1 MTATSTPQ
9 VTAHGTAEAHGKA
22 EQFRRRY
29 TRGSVWAVL
38 VLVLVSAGCGSTSPT
53 STPGTGATPEP
64 SPTKALDAST
74 TAQLQTAL
82 DDARAQGGFPGVIA
96 AVWTPNG
103 TWTGASGTT
112 GQGQNAVPTATD
124 HTRIGS
130 LTKTVT
136 ATVLLQLYESGQVTL
151 EDPIGKYVSGIP
163 NGDTA
168 TLRQLANMTSGIPS
182 YTADDAFQKQLFTD
196 PTKAW
201 TPEQLV
207 DVVRGK
213 PADFAPGSSWEYS
226 NTNYVLLG
234 MVIEK
239 VTGKPAAEVFQ
250 ERIFGPLG
258 MTQTS
263 FPAQSN
269 AIADPHLFG
278 ITAQGQSSGQT
289 TDATNWNPSVAFTA
303 GAIISNLDDLHTWS
317 EALFT
322 GNGIL
327 KPETQQ
333 LRRDSIIHNIPPN
346 TPTMGFGIGIGD
358 RDGWWGFDGDIP
370 GYTSSLYHNYDRQT
384 TIIVAVN
391 SDIPLPGTT
400 PPALPAPAVFAA
412 LVKALQ

>member
-1 MTATSTPQ
+1 
-9 VTAHGTAEAHGKA
+9 
-22 EQFRRRY
+22 
-29 TRGSVWAVL
+29 
-38 VLVLVSAGCGSTSPT
+38 
-53 STPGTGATPEP
+53 
-64 SPTKALDAST
+64 LDAST
-74 TAQLQTAL
+74 TAKLQMAL
-82 DDARAQGGFPGVIA
+82 DDTRAQGGFPGVIA
-96 AVWTPNG
+96 GVWTANDTWIG
-103 TWTGASGTT
+103 TSGTT
-112 GQGQNAVPTATD
+112 GQGKNAVPTPAD
-124 HTRIGS
+124 HVRIGS

-136 ATVLLQLYESGQVTL
+136 ATVVLQLYESGQVSL
-151 EDPIGKYVSGIP
+151 EDTIGKYVSGMP

-182 YTADDAFQKQLFTD
+182 YSEDNAFQNQLFMN

-201 TPEQLV
+201 TPEQLI

-213 PADFAPGSSWEYS
+213 PADFAPGTAWEYS

-239 VTGKPAAEVFQ
+239 VTGKPAAEVYQ
-250 ERIFGPLG
+250 ERIVGPLG

-278 ITAQGQSSGQT
+278 VTAQGQPSGHT
-289 TDATNWNPSVAFTA
+289 ADATNWNPSFTFTA
-303 GAIISNLDDLHTWS
+303 GAIISTLDDLHTWS
-317 EALFT
+317 KALYT

-346 TPTMGFGIGIGD
+346 TPTMGFGFGIGD
-358 RDGWWGFDGDIP
+358 RNGWWGFDGDIP
-370 GYTSSLYHNYDRQT
+370 GYTTSLYHNYDRQT

-400 PPALPAPAVFAA
+400 PPALPAPAVFDA

>member
-1 MTATSTPQ
+1 MTATAGPDVAAPATVGP
-9 VTAHGTAEAHGKA
+9 A
-22 EQFRRRY
+22 RRRY
-29 TRGSVWAVL
+29 TRRSIWVALVL
-38 VLVLVSAGCGSTSPT
+38 VLVLGGAGCGSTAPT
-53 STPGTGATPEP
+53 STPGTDSTSGP
-64 SPTKALDAST
+64 SPANALDAST
-74 TAQLQTAL
+74 TAKLQMAL
-82 DDARAQGGFPGVIA
+82 DDTRAQGGFPGVIA
-96 AVWTPNG
+96 GVWTANDTWIG
-103 TWTGASGTT
+103 TSGTAGEGKT
-112 GQGQNAVPTATD
+112 AAPTPTD
-124 HTRIGS
+124 HIRIGS

-136 ATVLLQLYESGQVTL
+136 ATVVLQLYESGQVSL
-151 EDPIGKYVSGIP
+151 EDTIGKYVSGMP

-182 YTADDAFQKQLFTD
+182 YSEDNAFQNQLFMN

-201 TPEQLV
+201 TPEQLI

-213 PADFAPGSSWEYS
+213 PADFAPGTAWEYS

-239 VTGKPAAEVFQ
+239 VTGKPAAEVYQ
-250 ERIFGPLG
+250 ERIVGPLG
-258 MTQTS
+258 MTETS

-278 ITAQGQSSGQT
+278 VTAQGQPSGQT
-289 TDATNWNPSVAFTA
+289 ADATNWNPSFAFTA
-303 GAIISNLDDLHTWS
+303 GAIISTLDDLHTWS
-317 EALFT
+317 KALFT

-346 TPTMGFGIGIGD
+346 TPTMGFGFGIGD
-358 RDGWWGFDGDIP
+358 RNGWWGFDGDIP
-370 GYTSSLYHNYDRQT
+370 GYTTSLYHNYDRQT

-391 SDIPLPGTT
+391 SDIALPGTT
-400 PPALPAPAVFAA
+400 PPALPAPAVFDA

>member
-1 MTATSTPQ
+1 
-9 VTAHGTAEAHGKA
+9 
-22 EQFRRRY
+22 
-29 TRGSVWAVL
+29 VL
-38 VLVLVSAGCGSTSPT
+38 VLLLVNAGCGSTAPA
-53 STPGTGATPEP
+53 STASTGSTGGP
-64 SPTKALDAST
+64 SPATIRDAST
-74 TAQLQTAL
+74 TAKLQMAL
-82 DDARAQGGFPGVIA
+82 DDTRAHGGFPWVIA
-96 AVWTPNG
+96 GVWTANDTWIG
-103 TWTGASGTT
+103 TSGTT
-112 GQGQNAVPTATD
+112 GQGKNNAPTPAD
-124 HTRIGS
+124 HVRIGS

-136 ATVLLQLYESGQVTL
+136 ATVVLQLYESGRVSL
-151 EDPIGKYVSGIP
+151 EDTIGKYVPGVP

-182 YTADDAFQKQLFTD
+182 YSEDNAFQKQLFMN

-207 DVVRGK
+207 NVVRGK
-213 PADFAPGSSWEYS
+213 PANFAPGKGWEYS

-239 VTGKPAAEVFQ
+239 VTGKPAAEVYQ

-263 FPAQSN
+263 FPAQSD

-278 ITAQGQSSGQT
+278 VTAQGQPKGQT
-289 TDATNWNPSVAFTA
+289 ADATNWNPSFAFTA
-303 GAIISNLDDLHTWS
+303 GAMISTLDDLHTWS
-317 EALFT
+317 KALFT

-346 TPTMGFGIGIGD
+346 TPTMGFGFGIGD
-358 RDGWWGFDGDIP
+358 RNGWWGFDGDIP
-370 GYTSSLYHNYDRQT
+370 GYTTSLYHNYDRQT

-391 SDIPLPGTT
+391 SDIPLPGSA
-400 PPALPAPAVFAA
+400 PPALPAPAVFDA

>member
-1 MTATSTPQ
+1 
-9 VTAHGTAEAHGKA
+9 
-22 EQFRRRY
+22 
-29 TRGSVWAVL
+29 
-38 VLVLVSAGCGSTSPT
+38 
-53 STPGTGATPEP
+53 
-64 SPTKALDAST
+64 
-74 TAQLQTAL
+74 
-82 DDARAQGGFPGVIA
+82 VIA
-96 AVWTPNG
+96 GIWTPNDTWIG
-103 TWTGASGTT
+103 TSGTT
-112 GQGQNAVPTATD
+112 GQGQNTVPTPTD
-124 HTRIGS
+124 HVRIGS

-136 ATVLLQLYESGQVTL
+136 ATVVLQLYESGQVSL
-151 EDPIGKYVSGIP
+151 EDTIGKYVSGMP

-168 TLRQLANMTSGIPS
+168 TLRQLATMTSGIPS
-182 YTADDAFQKQLFTD
+182 YSEDNAFQKQLFMN

-201 TPEQLV
+201 TPEQLI

-213 PADFAPGSSWEYS
+213 PADFAPGTAWAYS

-239 VTGKPAAEVFQ
+239 VTGKPAAAVYQ
-250 ERIFGPLG
+250 ERSFGPLG
-258 MTQTS
+258 MVQTS

-278 ITAQGQSSGQT
+278 VTAQGQPNGQT
-289 TDATNWNPSVAFTA
+289 ADSTNWNPSFAFTA
-303 GAIISNLDDLHTWS
+303 GAMISTLDDLHTWS
-317 EALFT
+317 KALFT

-346 TPTMGFGIGIGD
+346 TPTMGFGFGIGD
-358 RDGWWGFDGDIP
+358 RNGWWGFDGEIP
-370 GYTSSLYHNYDRQT
+370 GYTTSLYHNYDRQT

-391 SDIPLPGTT
+391 SDIPLPGTA

>member
-1 MTATSTPQ
+1 MTATGGPR
-9 VTAHGTAEAHGKA
+9 VAARGKVGA
-22 EQFRRRY
+22 PRRRY
-29 TRGSVWAVL
+29 TRRSTWAVL
-38 VLVLVSAGCGSTSPT
+38 VLVLVLVSTGCGSTSPT
-53 STPGTGATPEP
+53 PTPGTGPTGGP
-64 SPTKALDAST
+64 SAAKALDAPT
-74 TAQLQTAL
+74 TAELQKAL
-82 DDARAQGGFPGVIA
+82 DDTRARGGFPGVIA
-96 AVWTPNG
+96 GVWTPTDTWIG
-103 TWTGASGTT
+103 TSGTT
-112 GQGQNAVPTATD
+112 GQGQNAAPTPAD

-136 ATVLLQLYESGQVTL
+136 ATVLLQLYENGQVSL
-151 EDPIGKYVSGIP
+151 EDTIGKYVAGMP

-196 PTKAW
+196 PTMAW

-213 PADFAPGSSWEYS
+213 PADFGAGTGWEYS

-263 FPAQSN
+263 FPGPSN

-278 ITAQGQSSGQT
+278 ITAQGQPSGQT
-289 TDATNWNPSVAFTA
+289 VDATTWNPSAAFTA
-303 GAIISNLDDLHTWS
+303 GEIISTLDDLHTWS
-317 EALFT
+317 EALST

-327 KPETQQ
+327 RPETQQ
-333 LRRDSIIHNIPPN
+333 LRRDSIIRDIPPN
-346 TPTMGFGIGIGD
+346 TPTAGFGIGIGD
-358 RDGWWGFDGDIP
+358 RNGWWGFDGDIP
-370 GYTSSLYHNYDRQT
+370 GYTTSLYHSYDQQT

-391 SDIPLPGTT
+391 SDIDLPGST
-400 PPALPAPAVFAA
+400 PPADPAPAVFAA
-412 LVKALQ
+412 LVKAIP

>member
-1 MTATSTPQ
+1 MTATGGPH
-9 VTAHGTAEAHGKA
+9 VAAWGKVRLP
-22 EQFRRRY
+22 RRRY
-29 TRGSVWAVL
+29 TRRSAWAVL
-38 VLVLVSAGCGSTSPT
+38 VLLLVSAGCGSTAPA
-53 STPGTGATPEP
+53 STPGTGSTGAP
-64 SPTKALDAST
+64 SSARALDAS
-74 TAQLQTAL
+74 AAAKLQMAL
-82 DDARAQGGFPGVIA
+82 DAVRAQGGFPGVIA
-96 AVWTPNG
+96 GVWTPNDTWIG
-103 TWTGASGTT
+103 TSGTT
-112 GQGQNAVPTATD
+112 GQGRNALPTPTD

-136 ATVLLQLYESGQVTL
+136 ATVVLQFYESGQVSL
-151 EDPIGKYVSGIP
+151 EDTIGKYVSGMP

-196 PTKAW
+196 PAKAW

-213 PADFAPGSSWEYS
+213 PADFAPGNGWEYS

-239 VTGKPAAEVFQ
+239 VTGKPVGEVFQ
-250 ERIFGPLG
+250 ERIFGPLW
-258 MTQTS
+258 MTETS
-263 FPAQSN
+263 FPTQSDV
-269 AIADPHLFG
+269 IADPHLFG
-278 ITAQGQSSGQT
+278 ITAQGQPSNQT
-289 TDATNWNPSVAFTA
+289 ADATNWNPSVAFTA
-303 GAIISNLDDLHTWS
+303 GGIISTLDDLHKWS
-317 EALFT
+317 EGLFT

-346 TPTMGFGIGIGD
+346 TPTMGFGFGIGD
-358 RDGWWGFDGDIP
+358 RNGWWGFDGDIP
-370 GYTSSLYHNYDRQT
+370 GYTTSLYHNYDRQT